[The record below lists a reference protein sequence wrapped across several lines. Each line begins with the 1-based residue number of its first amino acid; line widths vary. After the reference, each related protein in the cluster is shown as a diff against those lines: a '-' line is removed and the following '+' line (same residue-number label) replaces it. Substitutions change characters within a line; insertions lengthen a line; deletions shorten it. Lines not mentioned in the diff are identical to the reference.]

1 MSRRSIALPSSQQPL
16 LQVQSQS
23 KSNSSQSYTLFK
35 YRFAASS
42 VLPSPRLINVSSCHF
57 AACHF
62 IHSSAEPLHRRWH
75 APPPASY
82 DRHGSCHFNRSP
94 AEPLPRRWHAP
105 PPASPPSLGMVSC
118 YTLSERCRCCWL
130 SEDWLSSV
138 MVPSRPTT
146 TTLSR

>member
-1 MSRRSIALPSSQQPL
+1 MPLRSIALPNSQQPL

-23 KSNSSQSYTLFK
+23 KSNSSQSYTFFK

-62 IHSSAEPLHRRWH
+62 SSLVCRSASPSV
-75 APPPASY
+75 ACTPPASY

-94 AEPLPRRWHAP
+94 AVLEWCLVTLC
-105 PPASPPSLGMVSC
+105 PSGV
-118 YTLSERCRCCWL
+118 
-130 SEDWLSSV
+130 V
-138 MVPSRPTT
+138 VAG
-146 TTLSR
+146 